1 MKNVEILAPA
11 GNYDCFL
18 AAVNAGADAV
28 YLGGNMYGA
37 RAFAGN
43 FCKEDLLKALDHAH
57 ILDKKIYLTVNT
69 LLSNSEI
76 DNGLYDFIA
85 PLYKNGLDAVIV
97 QDLGAAYFLHENFKD
112 LPLHASTQMTI
123 TNPGFLSTL
132 KENGFTRI
140 VPARE
145 LSLNEI
151 KKLSNSSDLE
161 IECFVHGALCYC
173 YSGQC
178 MLSYSRGGRSG
189 NKGRCAQPC
198 RLLYETAGKESYYL
212 SPKDLCVLDCIP
224 DLVDAGIDSFKIE
237 GRMKKPE
244 YVANAA
250 YLYKKWTD
258 RYLSLGKEEFAN
270 KADSFKSEMKNDL
283 IRLSD
288 MYNRGGFTKG
298 FYYMHN
304 GPEIMSVNRPNHFG
318 TFVAEVVKVTGKDMT
333 LLAKE
338 DINAHDVIEVRKN
351 DKEIYEFTT
360 GKSYNIGD
368 QFVMNYKK
376 GLKIDQSCLCY
387 RIRNNELIEKI
398 NDDLKKYPAKRDI
411 SISCVLT
418 PGSEALYT
426 ANTGDIS
433 YELKGDTVQAAANRP
448 VEKERI
454 ISALSATG
462 DTLFNAEKTDVTLKG
477 DIFIPIGSLKEARR
491 NLLSGLYEKI
501 INSHKRTL
509 RKRAKIT
516 GFEKKNHIQNTTV
529 SRLVRTLSDLENAI
543 KDVTFDLIYIPLDE
557 PNFYDSYDLIFNKV
571 KEAGKKLGVVLPVIF
586 RDKYNDISY
595 MPKDADV
602 YLATDIGELGYLESL
617 GIPKSKVRLNH
628 NLYIWN
634 RYTYLFHKKNG
645 YDNFTVNLEQ
655 PIEESMALLN
665 DPLIDPY
672 DFEFVVMTR
681 FPLMTS
687 AGCIIKTTGSCVK
700 TGARRMLKAGNDD
713 LEVVCNCRHCYNMI
727 FDSKITD
734 NSEFAKDNSDLI
746 RYLRYDN

>member
-57 ILDKKIYLTVNT
+57 VLDKKIYLTVNT

-85 PLYKNGLDAVIV
+85 PLYENGLDAVIV

-123 TNPGFLSTL
+123 TNFGFLNTL

-178 MLSYSRGGRSG
+178 MLSFSRGGRSG

-198 RLLYETAGKESYYL
+198 RLLYETAGKESYFL
-212 SPKDLCVLDCIP
+212 SPKDLCVLDSIP
-224 DLVDAGIDSFKIE
+224 DLIDAGIDSFKIE

-250 YLYKKWTD
+250 YLYKKWAN
-258 RYLSLGKEEFAN
+258 RYLTLGKEEYEKN
-270 KADSFKSEMKNDL
+270 EDSFKAEMRKDL

-304 GPEIMSVNRPNHFG
+304 GPEIMSVNRPNHYG
-318 TFVAEVVKVTGKDMT
+318 TFVADVVKVTGKDMT

-360 GKSYNIGD
+360 GKSYNKGD
-368 QFVMNYKK
+368 SFVMNYKK
-376 GLKIDQSCLCY
+376 GLKIDEDCLCY
-387 RIRNNELIEKI
+387 RIRNNELIDKI
-398 NDDLKKYPAKRDI
+398 NDDLKISPAKRDI

-426 ANTGDIS
+426 ANAGDIS

-462 DTLFNAEKTDVTLKG
+462 DTLFNAAKADVTLKG
-477 DIFIPIGSLKEARR
+477 DIFIPIGALKEARR
-491 NLLSGLYEKI
+491 NLLSGLYEKM

-509 RKRAKIT
+509 GKRAKIT
-516 GFEKKNHIQNTTV
+516 GFEKKNPIQNTTY
-529 SRLVRTLSDLENAI
+529 SRLVRTLTDLENAI
-543 KDVTFDLIYIPLDE
+543 KEAKFDLIYIPLDE
-557 PNFYDSYDLIFNKV
+557 PNFYDSYDLIFKKV
-571 KEAGKKLGVVLPVIF
+571 KESGKMLGVVLPVIF
-586 RDKYNDISY
+586 REKYNDISY

-602 YLATDIGELGYLESL
+602 YLASDIGELYYLESL

-628 NLYIWN
+628 NLYVWN

-655 PIEESMALLN
+655 SYEEAKALLS
-665 DPLIDPY
+665 DPLVDPL
-672 DFEFVVMTR
+672 DFEYVAKTR
-681 FPLMTS
+681 LPLMTS

-700 TGARRMLKAGNDD
+700 TGARRILKAGNDD

-727 FDSKITD
+727 FDNKITD
-734 NSEFAKDNSDLI
+734 NTEFTKANSELI
-746 RYLRYDN
+746 RFLRYDN